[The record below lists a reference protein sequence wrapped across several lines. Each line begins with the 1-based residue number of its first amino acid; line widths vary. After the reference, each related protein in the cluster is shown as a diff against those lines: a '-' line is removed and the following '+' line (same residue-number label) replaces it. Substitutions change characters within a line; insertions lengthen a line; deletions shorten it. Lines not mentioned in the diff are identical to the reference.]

1 MIRRMNKPA
10 PSSWSALDTAI
21 ARGRDALMR
30 LQQPDGSWCFELE
43 SDATITAEYI
53 LMMHFMDK
61 IDDARQEQMA
71 RYLRAIQRLDTHGAW
86 DLYVDGDP
94 DVSCSV
100 KAYFALK
107 AAGDREDAPHMIR
120 ARDAILK
127 LGGAARAN
135 VFTRILLATFGQV
148 PWRAAPFMPI
158 EFVLFPKWVPISM
171 YKVAYWARTT
181 MVPLL
186 VLCSLKARAR
196 NPRNIAIPELFV
208 TPPDQERHYFPPARG
223 MRRAFL
229 ALDRVVRH
237 VEPLLPKRLRQR
249 AIRHAQAWCAERMNG
264 EDGLGGIFPPIVYS
278 YQMMDVLGYPDDHPL
293 RRDCEN
299 ALEKLLVTR
308 PDGSVYCQPCLS
320 PVWDTAW
327 STMALEQARGVA
339 VPEAGEPEDAGA
351 LHELDDRIAR
361 AYDWLAERQVN
372 DLRGDWIENAPADTQ
387 PGGWAFQY
395 ANPYY
400 PDIDDTAVVTAMLD
414 RRGRTH
420 RNADGSHPYAARVAR
435 ALDWMRG
442 LQSRNGG
449 FAAFDA
455 DCDRM
460 YLNAIPFADHGALL
474 DPPTEDV
481 SGRVLLCFGVTK
493 RADER
498 ASLARAID
506 YVKRTQ
512 QPDGSWWG
520 RWGTNYIY
528 GTWSVLAGLALAGED
543 PSQPYIARALDW
555 LRSRQHADGGW
566 GETNDSYIDPALAG
580 TNAGESTS
588 NFTAWALLAQ
598 MAFGDCESDSV
609 KRGIAYLQSV
619 QQDDGFWW
627 HRSHNAPGFPRIF
640 YLKYH
645 GYTAYFPLWALAR
658 YRRLAGAKQA
668 GMPSSS
674 GSGATTSHTADT
686 ALA

>member
-1 MIRRMNKPA
+1 MIRRMTTPT
-10 PSSWSALDTAI
+10 PSPWSALDTAI
-21 ARGRDALMR
+21 ARGRDALVR

-53 LMMHFMDK
+53 LMMHFMGR
-61 IDDARQEQMA
+61 IDDVRQEKMA
-71 RYLRAIQRLDTHGAW
+71 RYLRANQRLDTHGGWA
-86 DLYVDGDP
+86 LYVDGDP

-107 AAGDREDAPHMIR
+107 AAGDSEQAPHMIR

-186 VLCSLKARAR
+186 VLCSLKARAH
-196 NPRNIAIPELFV
+196 NPRNVSIRELFV
-208 TPPDQERHYFPPARG
+208 TPPDEERRYFPPARG
-223 MRRAFL
+223 MRRLFL
-229 ALDRVVRH
+229 ALDRTVRH
-237 VEPLLPKRLRQR
+237 LEPLIPKGLRQR
-249 AIRHAQAWCAERMNG
+249 AIRHAEAWCAERMNG

-278 YQMMDVLGYPDDHPL
+278 YQMMEVLGYPDDHPL

-308 PDGSVYCQPCLS
+308 RDGSMYCQPCLS

-327 STMALEQARGVA
+327 STMALEQARAVA
-339 VPEAGEPEDAGA
+339 VPEDDAPDDAQRA
-351 LHELDDRIAR
+351 LDARIAR

-372 DLRGDWIENAPADTQ
+372 DLRGDWTENAPADVQ

-420 RNADGSHPYAARVAR
+420 RNADGTNPYASRVAR

-493 RADER
+493 RAEER

-543 PSQPYIARALDW
+543 KSQPYIARAIDW
-555 LRSRQHADGGW
+555 LRARQHADGGW
-566 GETNDSYIDPALAG
+566 GETNDSYIDPKLAG
-580 TNAGESTS
+580 TNGGESTS

-609 KRGIAYLQSV
+609 KRGIAYLLSV

-658 YRRLAGAKQA
+658 YRRLAGAAEQA
-668 GMPSSS
+668 RASAAR
-674 GSGATTSHTADT
+674 GATAVAVKDT
-686 ALA
+686 AAA

>member
-1 MIRRMNKPA
+1 MKPNHA
-10 PSSWSALDTAI
+10 FSPSALDAAI
-21 ARGRDALMR
+21 LRGRDALSG

-61 IDDARQEQMA
+61 IDEVRQARMA
-71 RYLRAIQRLDTHGAW
+71 RYLRAIQRVETHGAW
-86 DLYVDGDP
+86 DLYVDGAP
-94 DVSCSV
+94 DISCSV

-107 AAGDREDAPHMIR
+107 AAGDSEHAPHMIR
-120 ARDAILK
+120 AREAILK
-127 LGGAARAN
+127 LGGAARSN

-148 PWRAAPFMPI
+148 PWRAAPFMPV
-158 EFVLFPKWVPISM
+158 EFVLFPKWAPISM

-186 VLCSLKARAR
+186 VLCSLRARAR
-196 NPRNIAIPELFV
+196 NPRNVSIAELFV
-208 TPPDQERHYFPPARG
+208 TPPDEERHYFPPAKG
-223 MRRAFL
+223 MRRLFL
-229 ALDRVVRH
+229 ALDRTVRH
-237 VEPLLPKRLRQR
+237 LEPLLPRRLRQR
-249 AIRHAQAWCAERMNG
+249 AIRHAEAWCAERMNG

-278 YQMMDVLGYPDDHPL
+278 YQMMEVLGYPEDHPL
-293 RRDCEN
+293 RRDCEH

-308 PDGSVYCQPCLS
+308 ADGSVYCQPCLS

-327 STMALEQARGVA
+327 STMALEQARSA
-339 VPEAGEPEDAGA
+339 TPAAPDAQVSDRD
-351 LHELDDRIAR
+351 LDARIAR
-361 AYDWLAERQVN
+361 AYDWLATRQVN
-372 DLRGDWIENAPADTQ
+372 DLEGDWRENARPGTQ

-400 PDIDDTAVVTAMLD
+400 PDIDDSAVVTAMLD
-414 RRGRTH
+414 RRGRAQA
-420 RNADGSHPYAARVAR
+420 RASGENPYAERVTR

-449 FAAFDA
+449 FGAFDA
-455 DCDRM
+455 DCDRL

-493 RADER
+493 RPADR
-498 ASLARAID
+498 AAAARAIE

-520 RWGTNYIY
+520 RWGTNYLY
-528 GTWSVLAGLALAGED
+528 GTWSVLAGLALSGED
-543 PSQPYIARALDW
+543 KSQPYIARALDW
-555 LRSRQHADGGW
+555 LRAHQHADGGW
-566 GETNDSYIDPALAG
+566 GETNDSYADPQLRA
-580 TNAGESTS
+580 TNYGESTS
-588 NFTAWALLAQ
+588 NCTAWALLAQ
-598 MAFGDCESDSV
+598 MAFGDWQSDSV
-609 KRGIAYLQSV
+609 RRGIAYLLSV

-658 YRRLAGAKQA
+658 YRRLAGAQA
-668 GMPSSS
+668 APSAP
-674 GSGATTSHTADT
+674 GPGTAATIADP
-686 ALA
+686 AVA

>member
-10 PSSWSALDTAI
+10 PSHWSALDTAI

-61 IDDARQEQMA
+61 IDDARQAQMA
-71 RYLRAIQRLDTHGAW
+71 RYLRAIQRLDTHGGW

-107 AAGDREDAPHMIR
+107 AAGDSEHAPHMVR

-148 PWRAAPFMPI
+148 PWRATPFMPI

-208 TPPDQERHYFPPARG
+208 TPPDQERQYFPPARG

-229 ALDRVVRH
+229 VLDRVVRH

-249 AIRHAQAWCAERMNG
+249 AIRHAEAWCAERMNG

-278 YQMMDVLGYPDDHPL
+278 YQMMEVLGYPDDHPM

-339 VPEAGEPEDAGA
+339 TPESGTPAGTLD
-351 LHELDDRIAR
+351 ELDARITR

-395 ANPYY
+395 ANPFY

-414 RRGRTH
+414 RRGRAH

-493 RADER
+493 RQDDR

-512 QPDGSWWG
+512 QPDGNWWG
-520 RWGTNYIY
+520 RWGTNYLY

-543 PSQPYIARALDW
+543 PSQPYIARALAW
-555 LRSRQHADGGW
+555 LRARQHADGGW

-588 NFTAWALLAQ
+588 NCTAWALLAQ

-658 YRRLAGAKQA
+658 YRRLAAA
-668 GMPSSS
+668 SSAS
-674 GSGATTSHTADT
+674 EANGSCEPASRTTDATPA
-686 ALA
+686 

>member
-1 MIRRMNKPA
+1 
-10 PSSWSALDTAI
+10 
-21 ARGRDALMR
+21 
-30 LQQPDGSWCFELE
+30 
-43 SDATITAEYI
+43 
-53 LMMHFMDK
+53 MM
-61 IDDARQEQMA
+61 Q
-71 RYLRAIQRLDTHGAW
+71 
-86 DLYVDGDP
+86 
-94 DVSCSV
+94 
-100 KAYFALK
+100 
-107 AAGDREDAPHMIR
+107 
-120 ARDAILK
+120 
-127 LGGAARAN
+127 
-135 VFTRILLATFGQV
+135 
-148 PWRAAPFMPI
+148 
-158 EFVLFPKWVPISM
+158 
-171 YKVAYWARTT
+171 
-181 MVPLL
+181 
-186 VLCSLKARAR
+186 
-196 NPRNIAIPELFV
+196 
-208 TPPDQERHYFPPARG
+208 
-223 MRRAFL
+223 
-229 ALDRVVRH
+229 
-237 VEPLLPKRLRQR
+237 
-249 AIRHAQAWCAERMNG
+249 
-264 EDGLGGIFPPIVYS
+264 
-278 YQMMDVLGYPDDHPL
+278 VLGYPDDHPL
-293 RRDCEN
+293 RRDCDN

-308 PDGSVYCQPCLS
+308 PDGSMYCQPCLS

-339 VPEAGEPEDAGA
+339 VAEDGEPGDARRA
-351 LHELDDRIAR
+351 LDERIAR

-372 DLRGDWIENAPADTQ
+372 DLRGDWIENAPAEVQ

-420 RNADGSHPYAARVAR
+420 ANADGTNPYAPRVAR

-498 ASLARAID
+498 ESAARCID

-543 PSQPYIARALDW
+543 KSQPYIARAIEW

-566 GETNDSYIDPALAG
+566 GETNDSYIDPKLGG
-580 TNAGESTS
+580 TNGGESTS
-588 NFTAWALLAQ
+588 NFTAWRCL
-598 MAFGDCESDSV
+598 
-609 KRGIAYLQSV
+609 RR
-619 QQDDGFWW
+619 W
-627 HRSHNAPGFPRIF
+627 RSA
-640 YLKYH
+640 
-645 GYTAYFPLWALAR
+645 TANPIR
-658 YRRLAGAKQA
+658 
-668 GMPSSS
+668 
-674 GSGATTSHTADT
+674 
-686 ALA
+686 

>member
-1 MIRRMNKPA
+1 MKPNHA
-10 PSSWSALDTAI
+10 FSPSALDAAI
-21 ARGRDALMR
+21 LRGRDALSG

-61 IDDARQEQMA
+61 IDEVRQARMA
-71 RYLRAIQRLDTHGAW
+71 RYLRAIQRVETHGAW
-86 DLYVDGDP
+86 DLYVDGAP
-94 DVSCSV
+94 DISCSV

-107 AAGDREDAPHMIR
+107 AAGDSEHAPHMIR
-120 ARDAILK
+120 AREAILK
-127 LGGAARAN
+127 LGGAARSN

-148 PWRAAPFMPI
+148 PWRAAPFMPV

-186 VLCSLKARAR
+186 VLCSLRACAR
-196 NPRNIAIPELFV
+196 NPRNVSIAELFV
-208 TPPDQERHYFPPARG
+208 TPPDEERHYFPPAKG
-223 MRRAFL
+223 MRRLFL
-229 ALDRVVRH
+229 ALDRTVRH
-237 VEPLLPKRLRQR
+237 LEPLLPRRLRQR
-249 AIRHAQAWCAERMNG
+249 AIRHAEAWCAERMNG

-278 YQMMDVLGYPDDHPL
+278 YQMMEVLGYPEDHPL
-293 RRDCEN
+293 RRDCED

-308 PDGSVYCQPCLS
+308 ADGSVYCQPCLS

-327 STMALEQARGVA
+327 STMALEQARGA
-339 VPEAGEPEDAGA
+339 TPTAPDAQVSDRD
-351 LHELDDRIAR
+351 LDARIAR
-361 AYDWLAERQVN
+361 AYDWLATRQVN
-372 DLRGDWIENAPADTQ
+372 DLEGDWRENARPGTQ

-400 PDIDDTAVVTAMLD
+400 PDIDDSAVVTAMLD
-414 RRGRTH
+414 RRGRAQA
-420 RNADGSHPYAARVAR
+420 RASGENPYAERVTR

-449 FAAFDA
+449 FGAFDA
-455 DCDRM
+455 DCDRL

-493 RADER
+493 RPADR
-498 ASLARAID
+498 AAAARAIE

-520 RWGTNYIY
+520 RWGTNYLY
-528 GTWSVLAGLALAGED
+528 GTWSVLAGLALSGED
-543 PSQPYIARALDW
+543 KSQPYIARALDW
-555 LRSRQHADGGW
+555 LRAHQHADGGW
-566 GETNDSYIDPALAG
+566 GETNDSYADPQLRA
-580 TNAGESTS
+580 TNYGESTS
-588 NFTAWALLAQ
+588 NCTAWALLAQ
-598 MAFGDCESDSV
+598 MAFGDWQSDSV
-609 KRGIAYLQSV
+609 RRGIAYLLSV

-658 YRRLAGAKQA
+658 YRRLAGAQA
-668 GMPSSS
+668 APSAP
-674 GSGATTSHTADT
+674 GPGTAATIADP
-686 ALA
+686 AVA

>member
-1 MIRRMNKPA
+1 MKKFAPPFSASPA
-10 PSSWSALDTAI
+10 AMAALDASI
-21 ARGRDALMR
+21 IRGREALVR
-30 LQQPDGSWCFELE
+30 LQDADGSWCFELE

-53 LMMHFMDK
+53 LMMHFMGK
-61 IDDARQEQMA
+61 IDTVRQEKMA
-71 RYLRAIQRLDTHGAW
+71 RYLRAIQRLQTHGAW
-86 DLYVDGDP
+86 DLYVDGAP

-107 AAGDREDAPHMIR
+107 AAGDAADAPHMVR
-120 ARDAILK
+120 ARETILK
-127 LGGAARAN
+127 LGGAAKSN

-148 PWRAAPFMPI
+148 PWRATPFMPI

-186 VLCSLKARAR
+186 SLCSLKARAA
-196 NPRNIAIPELFV
+196 NPHDVSIAELFV
-208 TPPDQERHYFPPARG
+208 TPAEEEREYFPRG
-223 MRRAFL
+223 KGIRRLFL
-229 ALDRVVRH
+229 ALDRAVRH
-237 VEPLLPKRLRQR
+237 IEPLLPRALRQR
-249 AIRHAQAWCAERMNG
+249 AMKRAEAWCAERMNG
-264 EDGLGGIFPPIVYS
+264 EDGMGGIFPPIVYS
-278 YQMMDVLGYPDDHPL
+278 YQMMQVLGYPEDHPL

-299 ALEKLLVTR
+299 ALEKLLVER
-308 PDGSVYCQPCLS
+308 ADGSVYCQPCLS

-327 STMALEQARGVA
+327 STMALEQARTVA
-339 VPEAGEPEDAGA
+339 PADPAAVAITDR
-351 LHELDDRIAR
+351 ELQQRIAR
-361 AYDWLAERQVN
+361 AYDWLAERQV
-372 DLRGDWIENAPADTQ
+372 DDVRGDWIENAQPDT
-387 PGGWAFQY
+387 PVGGWAFQY
-395 ANPYY
+395 ENPYY
-400 PDIDDTAVVTAMLD
+400 PDIDDTAVVAAMLH
-414 RRGRTH
+414 RRGRGQARTTGV
-420 RNADGSHPYAARVAR
+420 DPYAARVAR

-455 DCDRM
+455 DCDRL

-481 SGRVLLCFGVTK
+481 TGRVLLCFGVTG
-493 RADER
+493 RAEDK
-498 ASLARAID
+498 AALARAIE
-506 YVKRTQ
+506 YVKATQ

-543 PSQPYIARALDW
+543 PRQPYIARALAW
-555 LRSRQHADGGW
+555 LRGRQHADGGW
-566 GETNDSYIDPALAG
+566 GETNDSYIDERLAG
-580 TNAGESTS
+580 TNGGESAS

-598 MAFGDCESDSV
+598 MAFGDWESESV
-609 KRGIAYLQSV
+609 RRGVAYLLSV

-627 HRSHNAPGFPRIF
+627 HRSHNAPGFPRIY

-658 YRRLAGAKQA
+658 YRRLA
-668 GMPSSS
+668 
-674 GSGATTSHTADT
+674 SGAVAVRERQEA
-686 ALA
+686 ALAV

>member
-1 MIRRMNKPA
+1 MKPNHA
-10 PSSWSALDTAI
+10 FSPSALDAAI
-21 ARGRDALMR
+21 LRGRDALSG

-61 IDDARQEQMA
+61 IDEVRQAQMA
-71 RYLRAIQRLDTHGAW
+71 RYLRAIQRVETHGAW
-86 DLYVDGDP
+86 DLYVDGAP
-94 DVSCSV
+94 DISCSV

-107 AAGDREDAPHMIR
+107 AAGDSEHAPHMIR
-120 ARDAILK
+120 AREAILK
-127 LGGAARAN
+127 LGGAARSN

-148 PWRAAPFMPI
+148 PWRAAPFMPV

-186 VLCSLKARAR
+186 VLCSLRARAR
-196 NPRNIAIPELFV
+196 NPRNVSIAELFV
-208 TPPDQERHYFPPARG
+208 TPPDEERHYFPPAKG
-223 MRRAFL
+223 MRRLFL
-229 ALDRVVRH
+229 ALDRTVRH
-237 VEPLLPKRLRQR
+237 LEPLLPRRLRQR
-249 AIRHAQAWCAERMNG
+249 AIRHAEAWCAERMNG

-278 YQMMDVLGYPDDHPL
+278 YQMMEVLGYPEDHPL
-293 RRDCEN
+293 RRDCEH

-308 PDGSVYCQPCLS
+308 ADGSVYCQPCLS

-327 STMALEQARGVA
+327 STMALEQARGA
-339 VPEAGEPEDAGA
+339 TPTAPDAQVSDRD
-351 LHELDDRIAR
+351 LDARIAR
-361 AYDWLAERQVN
+361 AYDWLATRQVN
-372 DLRGDWIENAPADTQ
+372 DLEGDWRENARPGTQ

-400 PDIDDTAVVTAMLD
+400 PDIDDSAVVTAMLD
-414 RRGRTH
+414 RRGRAQA
-420 RNADGSHPYAARVAR
+420 RASGENPYAERVTR

-449 FAAFDA
+449 FGAFDA
-455 DCDRM
+455 DCDRL

-493 RADER
+493 RPADR
-498 ASLARAID
+498 AAAARAIE

-520 RWGTNYIY
+520 RWGTNYLY
-528 GTWSVLAGLALAGED
+528 GTWSVLAGLALSGED
-543 PSQPYIARALDW
+543 KSQPYIARALDW
-555 LRSRQHADGGW
+555 LRAHQHADGGW
-566 GETNDSYIDPALAG
+566 GETNDSYADPQLRA
-580 TNAGESTS
+580 TNYGESTS
-588 NFTAWALLAQ
+588 NCTAWALLAQ
-598 MAFGDCESDSV
+598 MAFGDWQSDSV
-609 KRGIAYLQSV
+609 RRGIAYLLSV

-658 YRRLAGAKQA
+658 YRRLAGAQA
-668 GMPSSS
+668 APSAP
-674 GSGATTSHTADT
+674 GPGTAATIADP
-686 ALA
+686 AVA

>member
-1 MIRRMNKPA
+1 MKPN
-10 PSSWSALDTAI
+10 PSFSPSALDAAI
-21 ARGRDALMR
+21 LRGRDALSG

-61 IDDARQEQMA
+61 IDDARQAQMA
-71 RYLRAIQRLDTHGAW
+71 HYLRAIQRLETHGAW
-86 DLYVDGDP
+86 DLYVDGAP
-94 DVSCSV
+94 DISCSV

-107 AAGDREDAPHMIR
+107 AAGDSEHAPHMVR
-120 ARDAILK
+120 AREAILK
-127 LGGAARAN
+127 LGGAARSN

-148 PWRAAPFMPI
+148 PWRAAPFMPV

-186 VLCSLKARAR
+186 VLCSLRARAR
-196 NPRNIAIPELFV
+196 NPRNVSIAELFV
-208 TPPDQERHYFPPARG
+208 TPPDEERHYFPPAKG
-223 MRRAFL
+223 MRRLFL
-229 ALDRVVRH
+229 ALDRTVRH
-237 VEPLLPKRLRQR
+237 LEPLLPRRLRQR
-249 AIRHAQAWCAERMNG
+249 AIRHAEAWCAERMNG

-278 YQMMDVLGYPDDHPL
+278 YQMMEVLGYPEDHPL
-293 RRDCEN
+293 RRDCED

-308 PDGSVYCQPCLS
+308 ADGSMYCQPCLS

-327 STMALEQARGVA
+327 STMALEQARGTTSA
-339 VPEAGEPEDAGA
+339 APDSQTADR
-351 LHELDDRIAR
+351 ELDERIAR
-361 AYDWLAERQVN
+361 AYDWLATRQVN
-372 DLRGDWIENAPADTQ
+372 DLEGDWRENVRPGTQ

-400 PDIDDTAVVTAMLD
+400 PDIDDSAVVAAMLD
-414 RRGRTH
+414 RRGRAQA
-420 RNADGSHPYAARVAR
+420 RASGKNPYAERVAR

-449 FAAFDA
+449 FGAFDA
-455 DCDRM
+455 DCDRL

-481 SGRVLLCFGVTK
+481 SGRVLLCFGVTNRPAD
-493 RADER
+493 RA
-498 ASLARAID
+498 AVARTIE

-520 RWGTNYIY
+520 RWGTNYLY
-528 GTWSVLAGLALAGED
+528 GTWSVLAGLALSGED
-543 PSQPYIARALDW
+543 KSQPYIARALDW
-555 LRSRQHADGGW
+555 LRAHQHADGGW
-566 GETNDSYIDPALAG
+566 GETNDSYADPQLRA
-580 TNAGESTS
+580 TNYGESTS
-588 NFTAWALLAQ
+588 NCTAWALLAQ
-598 MAFGDCESDSV
+598 MAFGDWQSDSV
-609 KRGIAYLQSV
+609 RRGVAYLLSV

-658 YRRLAGAKQA
+658 YRRLAGAQA
-668 GMPSSS
+668 APSVPSPDTAASS
-674 GSGATTSHTADT
+674 ADT
-686 ALA
+686 AIA

>member
-1 MIRRMNKPA
+1 MIRAMKPNHA
-10 PSSWSALDTAI
+10 FSPSELDAAI
-21 ARGRDALMR
+21 LRGRDALSG

-61 IDDARQEQMA
+61 IDEVRQARMA
-71 RYLRAIQRLDTHGAW
+71 RYLRAIQRVETHGAW
-86 DLYVDGDP
+86 DLYVDGAP
-94 DVSCSV
+94 DISCSV

-107 AAGDREDAPHMIR
+107 AAGDSEHAPHMIR
-120 ARDAILK
+120 AREAILK
-127 LGGAARAN
+127 LGGAARSN

-148 PWRAAPFMPI
+148 PWRAAPFMPV
-158 EFVLFPKWVPISM
+158 EFVLFPKWAPISM

-186 VLCSLKARAR
+186 VLCSLRARAR
-196 NPRNIAIPELFV
+196 NPRNVSIAELFV
-208 TPPDQERHYFPPARG
+208 TPPDEERHYFPPAKG
-223 MRRAFL
+223 MRRLFL
-229 ALDRVVRH
+229 ALDRTVRH
-237 VEPLLPKRLRQR
+237 LEPLLPRRLRQR
-249 AIRHAQAWCAERMNG
+249 AIRHAEAWCAERMNG

-278 YQMMDVLGYPDDHPL
+278 YQMMEVLGYPEDHPL
-293 RRDCEN
+293 RRDCEH

-308 PDGSVYCQPCLS
+308 SDGSVYCQPCLS

-327 STMALEQARGVA
+327 STMALEQARSA
-339 VPEAGEPEDAGA
+339 TPAAPDAQVSDRD
-351 LHELDDRIAR
+351 LDARIAR
-361 AYDWLAERQVN
+361 AYDWLATRQVN
-372 DLRGDWIENAPADTQ
+372 DLEGDWRENARPGTQ

-400 PDIDDTAVVTAMLD
+400 PDIDDSAVVTAMLD
-414 RRGRTH
+414 RRGRAQA
-420 RNADGSHPYAARVAR
+420 RASGENPYAERVTR

-449 FAAFDA
+449 FGAFDA
-455 DCDRM
+455 DCDRL

-493 RADER
+493 RPADR
-498 ASLARAID
+498 AAAARAIE

-520 RWGTNYIY
+520 RWGTNYLY
-528 GTWSVLAGLALAGED
+528 GTWSVLAGLALSGED
-543 PSQPYIARALDW
+543 KSQPYIARALDW
-555 LRSRQHADGGW
+555 LRAHQHADGGW
-566 GETNDSYIDPALAG
+566 GETNDSYADPQLRA
-580 TNAGESTS
+580 TNYGESTS
-588 NFTAWALLAQ
+588 NCTAWALLAQ
-598 MAFGDCESDSV
+598 MAFGDWQSDSV
-609 KRGIAYLQSV
+609 RRGIAYLLSV

-658 YRRLAGAKQA
+658 YRRLAGAQA
-668 GMPSSS
+668 APSAP
-674 GSGATTSHTADT
+674 GPGTAATIADP
-686 ALA
+686 AVA

>member
-1 MIRRMNKPA
+1 MKPNHA
-10 PSSWSALDTAI
+10 FSPSELDAAI
-21 ARGRDALMR
+21 LRGRDALSG

-61 IDDARQEQMA
+61 IDEVRQARMA
-71 RYLRAIQRLDTHGAW
+71 RYLRAIQRVETHGAW
-86 DLYVDGDP
+86 DLYVDGAP
-94 DVSCSV
+94 DISCSV

-107 AAGDREDAPHMIR
+107 AAGDTEHAPHMIR
-120 ARDAILK
+120 AREAILK
-127 LGGAARAN
+127 LGGAARSN

-148 PWRAAPFMPI
+148 PWRAAPFMPV

-186 VLCSLKARAR
+186 VLCSLRARAR
-196 NPRNIAIPELFV
+196 NPRNVSIAELFV
-208 TPPDQERHYFPPARG
+208 TPPDEERHYFPPAKG
-223 MRRAFL
+223 MRRLFL
-229 ALDRVVRH
+229 ALDRTVRH
-237 VEPLLPKRLRQR
+237 LEPLLPRRLRQR
-249 AIRHAQAWCAERMNG
+249 AIRHAEAWCAERMNG

-278 YQMMDVLGYPDDHPL
+278 YQMMEVLGYPEDHPL
-293 RRDCEN
+293 RRDCEH

-308 PDGSVYCQPCLS
+308 ADGSVYCQPCLS

-327 STMALEQARGVA
+327 STMALEQARSA
-339 VPEAGEPEDAGA
+339 TPAAPDAQVSDRD
-351 LHELDDRIAR
+351 LDARIAR
-361 AYDWLAERQVN
+361 AYDWLATRQVN
-372 DLRGDWIENAPADTQ
+372 DLEGDWRENARPGTQ

-400 PDIDDTAVVTAMLD
+400 PDIDDSAVVTAMLD
-414 RRGRTH
+414 RRGRAQA
-420 RNADGSHPYAARVAR
+420 RASGENPYAERITR

-449 FAAFDA
+449 FGAFDA
-455 DCDRM
+455 DCDRL

-493 RADER
+493 RPADR
-498 ASLARAID
+498 AAAARAIE

-520 RWGTNYIY
+520 RWGTNYLY
-528 GTWSVLAGLALAGED
+528 GTWSVLAGLALSGED
-543 PSQPYIARALDW
+543 KSQPYIARALDW
-555 LRSRQHADGGW
+555 LRAHQHADGGW
-566 GETNDSYIDPALAG
+566 GETNDSYADPQLRA
-580 TNAGESTS
+580 TNYGESTS
-588 NFTAWALLAQ
+588 NCTAWALLAQ
-598 MAFGDCESDSV
+598 MAFGDWQSDSV
-609 KRGIAYLQSV
+609 RRGIAYLLSV

-658 YRRLAGAKQA
+658 YRRLAGAQA
-668 GMPSSS
+668 APSAP
-674 GSGATTSHTADT
+674 GPGTAATIADP
-686 ALA
+686 AVA

>member
-1 MIRRMNKPA
+1 MKPNHA
-10 PSSWSALDTAI
+10 FSPSALDAAI
-21 ARGRDALMR
+21 LRGRDALSG

-61 IDDARQEQMA
+61 IDEVRQAQMA
-71 RYLRAIQRLDTHGAW
+71 RYLRAIQRVETHGAW
-86 DLYVDGDP
+86 DLYVDGAP
-94 DVSCSV
+94 DISCSV

-107 AAGDREDAPHMIR
+107 AAGDSEHAPHMIR
-120 ARDAILK
+120 AREAILK
-127 LGGAARAN
+127 LGGAARSN

-148 PWRAAPFMPI
+148 PWRAAPFMPV

-186 VLCSLKARAR
+186 VLCSLRARAR
-196 NPRNIAIPELFV
+196 NPRNVSIAELFV
-208 TPPDQERHYFPPARG
+208 TPPDEERHYFPPAKG
-223 MRRAFL
+223 MRRLFL
-229 ALDRVVRH
+229 ALDRTVRH
-237 VEPLLPKRLRQR
+237 LEPLLPRRLRQR
-249 AIRHAQAWCAERMNG
+249 AIRHAEAWCAERMNG

-278 YQMMDVLGYPDDHPL
+278 YQMMEVLGYPEDHPL
-293 RRDCEN
+293 RRDCED

-308 PDGSVYCQPCLS
+308 ADGSVYCQPCLS

-327 STMALEQARGVA
+327 STMALEQASGA
-339 VPEAGEPEDAGA
+339 APAAPDAQVSDRD
-351 LHELDDRIAR
+351 LDARIAR
-361 AYDWLAERQVN
+361 AYDWLATRQVN
-372 DLRGDWIENAPADTQ
+372 DLEGDWRENARPGTQ

-400 PDIDDTAVVTAMLD
+400 PDIDDSAVVTAMLD
-414 RRGRTH
+414 RRGRAQAGTSGE
-420 RNADGSHPYAARVAR
+420 NPYAERVTR

-449 FAAFDA
+449 FGAFDA
-455 DCDRM
+455 DCDRL

-493 RADER
+493 RPADR
-498 ASLARAID
+498 AAAARAIE

-520 RWGTNYIY
+520 RWGTNYLY
-528 GTWSVLAGLALAGED
+528 GTWSVLAGLALSGED
-543 PSQPYIARALDW
+543 KSQPYIARALDW
-555 LRSRQHADGGW
+555 LRAHQHADGGW
-566 GETNDSYIDPALAG
+566 GETNDSYADPQLRA
-580 TNAGESTS
+580 TNYGESTS
-588 NFTAWALLAQ
+588 NCTAWALLAQ
-598 MAFGDCESDSV
+598 MAFGDWQSDSV
-609 KRGIAYLQSV
+609 RRGIAYLLSV

-658 YRRLAGAKQA
+658 YRRLAGAQA
-668 GMPSSS
+668 APSAP
-674 GSGATTSHTADT
+674 GPGTAATIADP
-686 ALA
+686 AVA